1 MPEIKHQ
8 FTGGKMDKDTDERL
22 VKNGQYRD
30 AMNIQVATSEG
41 SDVATAQNILGN
53 ARVGNITFPNATV
66 VAALADE
73 KVDTLYWFVTT
84 PTVDYIVSYVRNAA
98 FAEFIFVDIDKDVL
112 KFDENTIIT
121 GINII
126 DDMIFWTD
134 ARTEP
139 KKINVNRCR
148 QGTNPNGLAQTLL
161 INGDA
166 NISIG
171 SQIKLEEKHLTVI
184 KRTPIKPM
192 GIELVGIRLPHLLY
206 TGVLNVEI
214 DDDAAN
220 TSDLGVAGQ
229 LDMYN
234 FSGTSIGDTITI
246 NIDEYV
252 DNFGVVTTLP
262 NGIND
267 FTGWHTSG
275 VLEVGT
281 KLVLKQFD
289 APGNPPAIPITDY
302 TLKCEVVAY
311 DPDNYPGDVYDPT
324 NPFYLKLK
332 VTSISGY
339 PPIPDLS
346 IIGQTDLQYAIDLFT
361 EEDKLFEFKFPRFS
375 YRYKYEDGEYSSF
388 APFTQVCFLP
398 GSFDYHPRK
407 GYNLG
412 MTNTLESVKLT
423 RFIDENTPK
432 DVVAVDILFK
442 DEPSSVIYVVDT
454 ISANDSLGAN
464 NTNNWLTLLSGEPF
478 DIYRETVNNVVPSN
492 QLLRPWDNVPRSAL
506 AQDVTGNR
514 IVYANYLQGYNLNTS
529 ENKKYSVQF
538 NTGWGE
544 FPVGL
549 TEAAKSCKTLREY
562 QLGMVFTDQYG
573 RETPVISNHTGT
585 IKLEKDR
592 AANKNRIEVQL
603 SGNANKRPGNVS
615 SMKFFVKETS
625 NEYYNMAMDRWY
637 HAEDGNIWLSFPSS
651 DRNKLDIDTFLILK
665 KGSDQDVLVTD
676 AARYKVLAIENEAPD
691 FIKTIP
697 QLHSEITHFSS
708 GTTSQNISGTG
719 GAGTGDLF
727 GANLSQAPLQG
738 ENEFKINYQPYHP
751 TPGKLLHEYKE
762 GDLFIEFGKLLED
775 EVSQRY
781 KVSSIT
787 CTFDEA
793 NPTNS
798 TSGGPSGDDT
808 YNISVENAFD
818 SDVNFIT
825 DSPSGIAP
833 TQIVDGTIVSF
844 YKYKPRNLPQFDG
857 RFFVKIYMDD
867 TFRANIE
874 KSYNVGLKYRVDN
887 EESLYYM
894 REDWFEQFTQ
904 QMGWWFTPNPTSNNN
919 VYDEIGKR
927 GYSGYSRAYSYKD
940 NINNGT
946 TNFWGSFDMWWDD
959 AKQVANY
966 GPTLMSNYYGPG
978 TTGLFGPGG
987 LWWTAATGGLGLLW
1001 ADLVKDMEGDGISTS
1016 HSYNKYGHYEND
1028 KYCAA
1033 SLFFRRYKMQETL
1046 NTGRLRWRQCYYDPQ
1061 PGSVDRRD
1069 KANWTRVGDAESE
1082 ERAGIGSHFKWYN
1095 WRLTDNVLELL
1106 EGDHSY
1112 FSGLVENAAPF
1123 GMDWNKFISVSRD
1136 AQTWFVDNGRA
1147 QGSTTNHDLLF
1158 NSSITANGH
1167 DCNKTGAAGGPRGV
1181 ESPVGADSWSM
1192 AIGFGGIFG
1201 AQNGHD
1207 QDTSA
1212 ATIGDTGVSFW
1223 GVGGWQGET
1232 MNPFTDELQQIVGNL
1247 NPGEKFKF
1255 KEDPLKTVY
1264 TFSPIINAKGYL
1276 NHSTKIG
1283 VEEYGEPSTDF
1294 TPFEEQ
1300 RKHKDGASMSKNMEP
1315 TIPHNFRRTWEAH
1328 SITPAIQEKWNPF
1341 VDGEIWNGIKLELT
1355 ICNSVGDSTSTTGTV
1370 TTGNQPG
1377 PDGNDVSIFVTDI
1390 YGTNTNPS
1398 LDITDTVLHEG
1409 MALKS
1414 YVTNDT
1420 VTDTSIESISGH
1432 TTSTINPHSGND
1444 YLAIRKIV
1452 PHYDDGGIVARPD
1465 NVVTHYELI
1474 LGGYNFPMQVDD
1486 HSWLQTGNP
1495 NNNYPRV
1502 GQNYTFVQVGANG
1515 HNANTEFNINHCG
1528 YELSQLQQLN
1538 GMPMGKITAVGPRFQ
1553 LISEIQPL
1561 EVLSENPAIWET
1573 EPKESK
1579 DLDIYYEASGAIPIS
1594 VNPSNIHEAIPIGSI
1609 VRVGGDTREVLG
1621 YSGMNV
1627 TLDGNVAINV
1637 NSGTLFTVIRPDG
1650 LQYQVLFAV
1659 KNVIDP
1665 NIISLITSSPIFP
1678 ENLYNAQFKLAW
1690 HNCYSFGNGV
1700 ESNRIRDNYNLPFI
1714 SNGVKVS
1721 TTLENEYKEEHRKY
1735 GLIYSGIY
1743 NSVAGVNNLN
1753 QFIQAEK
1760 ITKDINPI
1768 YGSIQKLHSRD
1779 SDLVTLCEDKCLR
1792 ILANKDAVFNADGNT
1807 NLTATENVLGQT
1819 IPFKGEYGISTNPES
1834 FASEAYRAYF
1844 ADRVRGTV
1852 MRLSMD
1858 GLTPISDSGM
1868 HDWFRDNLKLV
1879 YQGKIIGSY
1888 DDRNEEYN
1896 IKLETYPGGNPF
1908 GGGGGLGVWGCT
1920 NSLAS
1925 NYDPLAT
1932 IDDGT
1937 CILCSPN
1944 NFSATDV
1951 ALLDSC
1957 CGKCDE
1963 FIDPLHGCY
1972 DFCNSNLALCC
1983 DNHCENASIGV
1994 WDAST
1999 SYDIGD
2005 VVEMVFQS
2013 GSYYYVAVANVP
2025 SGQTAPG
2032 YVSYPIQLWDECCTF
2047 YDQSPSYGPC
2057 NQVQPYGPCDDGGN
2071 GIPLCDISN
2080 ATTFVSGT
2088 IYLPGEIVL
2097 HQGVYYSHSSTGG
2110 GGVPGEYSSSG
2121 DSKWVECCDTTDGDP
2136 CDGSLPGDIVFLNQN
2151 VGAFNGD
2158 PAFTYSCED
2167 KDSFTGLPITAC
2179 VTGPPYEAHDWK
2191 NIVKY
2196 MSVLG
2201 NGLTAV
2207 NTKTVRKCLKAA
2219 ITYPQ
2224 SQWTHSDYLD
2234 AGLCPCITDDGTGL
2248 YQEDEFGNVINPQ
2261 WGLNVQPIQG
2271 AWYHS
2276 FSYRHDRGFTNG
2288 FNEQFVIQEYSWE
2301 DFVDACLAS
2310 GDPLYTG
2317 MSYALD
2323 IDQSYALWG
2332 DNWVA
2337 MGSPA
2342 SYVSQSTMWL
2352 TGHKVSEMKP
2362 GMSSCECEACL

>member
-22 VKNGQYRD
+22 VKNGEYRD

-53 ARVGNITFPNATV
+53 IRVGNVGFDNATV

-84 PTVDYIVSYVRNAA
+84 PTVDYIVSYIRDAT

-139 KKINVNRCR
+139 KKINVNRCK

-161 INGDA
+161 INADA

-192 GIELVGIRLPHLLY
+192 GIELIGVRDPSLLY

-220 TSDLGVAGQ
+220 TSDLGVPGQ

-234 FSGTSIGDTITI
+234 FSGTSIGDIITI

-252 DNFGVVTTLP
+252 DNFGVVTTLS

-267 FTGWHTSG
+267 FTGWQTSG
-275 VLEVGT
+275 FLEVGT

-302 TLKCEVVAY
+302 TLKCEVVLMV
-311 DPDNYPGDVYDPT
+311 DPYIDANGLTIDGTVLDLA

-412 MTNTLESVKLT
+412 MTNTLESVRLT
-423 RFIDENTPK
+423 RFIDVNTPK
-432 DVVAVDILFK
+432 DVVSVDILFK

-464 NTNNWLTLLSGEPF
+464 QSNSWMTLLSGEPF
-478 DIYRETVNNVVPSN
+478 EIKKETVNNVVPSN

-585 IKLEKDR
+585 MKLEKDR
-592 AANKNRIEVQL
+592 AANRNRIEVSL
-603 SGNANKRPGNVS
+603 SGSANKRPGNVS

-697 QLHSEITHFSS
+697 QLHSQIIHYSS
-708 GTTSQNISGTG
+708 GVASIDGGGTG
-719 GAGTGDLF
+719 NLF
-727 GANLSQAPLQG
+727 GTNLSEAPLQG
-738 ENEFKINYQPYHP
+738 ETEFKINYAPYFA

-762 GDLFIEFGKLLED
+762 GDLYMEFGQVGED

-781 KVSSIT
+781 KLSSIT
-787 CTFDEA
+787 STYDAA
-793 NPTNS
+793 NPS
-798 TSGGPSGDDT
+798 TVVPDLTDT
-808 YNISVENAFD
+808 YSISVENALD

-825 DSPSGIAP
+825 DSPSGVAP
-833 TQIVDGTIVSF
+833 TKILDGTIVSF

-887 EESLYYM
+887 EQPLYYM

-904 QMGWWFTPNPTSNNN
+904 HMGWWFTPNANGNGM
-919 VYDEIGKR
+919 DRIGKR
-927 GYSGYSRAYSYKD
+927 GYSKPYGYSGS
-940 NINNGT
+940 INNEVDDGWWSDL
-946 TNFWGSFDMWWDD
+946 WGLDPEIQWDD
-959 AKQVANY
+959 GSQFANY
-966 GPTLMSNYYGPG
+966 GPLLSGEETGNNMSPG
-978 TTGLFGPGG
+978 SNGLFGSGG
-987 LWWTAATGGLGLLW
+987 YWWVALTFGAAWFW
-1001 ADLVKDMEGDGISTS
+1001 ANKVNQLDTS
-1016 HSYNKYGHYEND
+1016 GVSSCNSSAWNSGCRNKYGHYEND
-1028 KYCAA
+1028 KYCAS
-1033 SLFFRRYKMQETL
+1033 SLFFRRYKMIDFNSISSSDERKRT
-1046 NTGRLRWRQCYYDPQ
+1046 LRWRQCYLNWQ
-1061 PGSVDRRD
+1061 PGSSD
-1069 KANWTRVGDAESE
+1069 KSDPNNWEHVPYSESE
-1082 ERAGIGSHFKWYN
+1082 EHCGIGSHYLWYN
-1095 WRLTDNVLELL
+1095 WQVNSSIAGSVLNMS
-1106 EGDHSY
+1106 GSVY
-1112 FSGLVENAAPF
+1112 TGLVESTKP
-1123 GMDWNKFISVSRD
+1123 GSGDWNKFIDVSQD
-1136 AQTWFVDNGRA
+1136 AETWFVDSGRA
-1147 QGSTTNHDLLF
+1147 AGRTNNTNDLNF
-1158 NSSITANGH
+1158 SSASLGGTITKNNRS
-1167 DCNKTGAAGGPRGV
+1167 CNKTGDAGGPMGV
-1181 ESPVGADSWSM
+1181 VSGTDSWNM

-1201 AQNGHD
+1201 AQDGHD
-1207 QDTSA
+1207 HDTSA
-1212 ATIGDTGVSFW
+1212 ATIYDNQTSDTGKAFW
-1223 GVGGWQGET
+1223 GVGGWNGET
-1232 MNPFTDELQQIVGNL
+1232 MNPFTDGLQQIVGNL
-1247 NPGEKFKF
+1247 NPGEKFRF
-1255 KEDPLKTVY
+1255 KEDPLKTIY
-1264 TFSPIINAKGYL
+1264 TFSPIIDAKGYL
-1276 NHSTKIG
+1276 NHSTING
-1283 VEEYGEPSTDF
+1283 HRDLVEVETGTTSMAFDQ
-1294 TPFEEQ
+1294 Q
-1300 RKHKDGASMSKNMEP
+1300 RKQKDGNYMGRNMEP
-1315 TIPHNFRRTWEAH
+1315 TIPHNFRKTWETQ
-1328 SITPAIQEKWNPF
+1328 SITPALAWNPF
-1341 VDGEIWNGIKLELT
+1341 VDDEISNGIRLDLVV
-1355 ICNSVGDSTSTTGTV
+1355 CDSSGFTTSTTGAV
-1370 TTGNQPG
+1370 TTGNQSG
-1377 PDGNDVSIFVTDI
+1377 PDGNDVSIFVADI
-1390 YGTNTNPS
+1390 YGTNINP
-1398 LDITDTVLHEG
+1398 LLNVTDVVLHEG

-1414 YVTNDT
+1414 YVRNSDSA
-1420 VTDTSIESISGH
+1420 DTSIHSISGYDGSNDVH
-1432 TTSTINPHSGND
+1432 AGND
-1444 YLAIRKIV
+1444 YLAIRKII
-1452 PHYDDGGIVARPD
+1452 PHYSDGTIIATPS
-1465 NVVTHYELI
+1465 NVVTHYELT

-1486 HSWLQTGNP
+1486 HSWLQGGSNA
-1495 NNNYPRV
+1495 NYPKV
-1502 GQNYTFVQVGANG
+1502 GSNYTFVQVGANG

-1528 YELSQLQQLN
+1528 YDLSLLQSIN
-1538 GMPMGKITAVGPRFQ
+1538 PKMGKITAVGAKLQ

-1579 DLDIYYEASGAIPIS
+1579 DLEIYYEASGAIPIS
-1594 VNPSNIHEAIPIGSI
+1594 VNPDNIHEAIPIGSKIKTNVSLGSSNNSGFVMVSGHNGMGVNI
-1609 VRVGGDTREVLG
+1609 V
-1621 YSGMNV
+1621 NN
-1627 TLDGNVAINV
+1627 DGSPATIGVNV

-1650 LQYQVLFAV
+1650 LEYEVLFTV
-1659 KNVIDP
+1659 RNVINP
-1665 NIISLITSSPIFP
+1665 NVTVMFTGSPTFP
-1678 ENLYNAQFKLAW
+1678 ENLYNAHFRLAW

-1760 ITKDINPI
+1760 ITKDVNPI

-1858 GLTPISDSGM
+1858 GLTPISDAGM

-1908 GGGGGLGVWGCT
+1908 NDVNGPGVWGCT
-1920 NSLAS
+1920 NPLAS
-1925 NYDPLAT
+1925 NYNPLAT
-1932 IDDGT
+1932 IDDGS

-1944 NFSATDV
+1944 NYSANDI

-1957 CGKCDE
+1957 CGKCDPSL
-1963 FIDPLHGCY
+1963 DPLHPCY
-1972 DFCNSNLALCC
+1972 DFCNSDLAYCC
-1983 DNHCENASIGV
+1983 DNHCENASIGL
-1994 WDAST
+1994 WDVNT
-1999 SYDIGD
+1999 SYNIGD
-2005 VVEMVFQS
+2005 VVEMIFQ
-2013 GSYYYVAVANVP
+2013 GTPNYFVAVASVP

-2032 YVSYPIQLWDECCTF
+2032 YASYPMQLWDDCCIA
-2047 YDQSPSYGPC
+2047 YGQSPSYGPC
-2057 NQVQPYGPCDDGGN
+2057 NPPNQNACENQLPFNGSFTLNQAPTAIKQQPTVTPMLVTPD
-2071 GIPLCDISN
+2071 GIPTD
-2080 ATTFVSGT
+2080 FGT
-2088 IYLPGEIVL
+2088 NPGD
-2097 HQGVYYSHSSTGG
+2097 HPCSHGG
-2110 GGVPGEYSSSG
+2110 LFGE
-2121 DSKWVECCDTTDGDP
+2121 DGDP
-2136 CDGSLPGDIVFLNQN
+2136 WGASGWYNGTYYPVLPNSTASDGTISVMIDNNLATNTIPWTTWTVEFFQGIHDTSYATLAATIPGPLIYSDPNVYQAGQYSDVLSGLNANYVFGFGIYYAVLTNNFGCQIQYKFYMTCDCDTWDG
-2151 VGAFNGD
+2151 
-2158 PAFTYSCED
+2158 
-2167 KDSFTGLPITAC
+2167 
-2179 VTGPPYEAHDWK
+2179 
-2191 NIVKY
+2191 
-2196 MSVLG
+2196 
-2201 NGLTAV
+2201 V
-2207 NTKTVRKCLKAA
+2207 NTTPTL
-2219 ITYPQ
+2219 Y
-2224 SQWTHSDYLD
+2224 
-2234 AGLCPCITDDGTGL
+2234 AGYCS
-2248 YQEDEFGNVINPQ
+2248 EDNN
-2261 WGLNVQPIQG
+2261 N
-2271 AWYHS
+2271 
-2276 FSYRHDRGFTNG
+2276 
-2288 FNEQFVIQEYSWE
+2288 
-2301 DFVDACLAS
+2301 
-2310 GDPLYTG
+2310 
-2317 MSYALD
+2317 
-2323 IDQSYALWG
+2323 
-2332 DNWVA
+2332 
-2337 MGSPA
+2337 
-2342 SYVSQSTMWL
+2342 
-2352 TGHKVSEMKP
+2352 K
-2362 GMSSCECEACL
+2362 

>member
-8 FTGGKMDKDTDERL
+8 VTGGKMDKDTDERL
-22 VKNGQYRD
+22 VKNGEYRD

-53 ARVGNITFPNATV
+53 IRVGNVGFDNATV

-84 PTVDYIVSYVRNAA
+84 PTVDYIVSYVRDAS

-112 KFDENTIIT
+112 KFNQYTIIT

-139 KKINVNRCR
+139 KKINVNRCK

-161 INGDA
+161 INEDA
-166 NISIG
+166 TISIG

-192 GIELVGIRLPHLLY
+192 GMELIGIRNPELLY
-206 TGVLNVEI
+206 TGVLNIEI

-220 TSDLGVAGQ
+220 TSDLGVPGQ

-267 FTGWHTSG
+267 FTGWQTSG
-275 VLEVGT
+275 FLEVGT

-289 APGNPPAIPITDY
+289 GPGNPPAIPITDY
-302 TLKCEVVAY
+302 TLKCEVKFMIEPYIDSNGVPVDGEVIDTA
-311 DPDNYPGDVYDPT
+311 

-346 IIGQTDLQYAIDLFT
+346 TGQLDLQYAIDLFT

-388 APFTQVCFLP
+388 APFTQVGFLP

-423 RFIDENTPK
+423 RFIDVNTPK
-432 DVVAVDILFK
+432 DVVAIDILFK

-454 ISANDSLGAN
+454 ISANDSFNASG
-464 NTNNWLTLLSGEPF
+464 TNNWLTILAGGAFE
-478 DIYRETVNNVVPSN
+478 IKKETVNNVVPSN

-506 AQDVTGNR
+506 AQDITGNR
-514 IVYANYLQGYNLNTS
+514 IVYANYLQGYDLNTPD
-529 ENKKYSVQF
+529 NKKYYAQF
-538 NTGWGE
+538 NTSWGE

-562 QLGMVFTDQYG
+562 QLGVVFTDKYG

-585 IKLEKDR
+585 MNLDKDR
-592 AANKNRIEVQL
+592 ADNKNRIEVSL
-603 SGNANKRPGNVS
+603 SGGVNKRPGNVS

-625 NEYYNMAMDRWY
+625 NEYYNLAMDRWY

-697 QLHSEITHFSS
+697 QLHSQIIHYSS
-708 GTTSQNISGTG
+708 GSTSQNLAGTG
-719 GAGTGDLF
+719 GNGTGDLF
-727 GANLSQAPLQG
+727 GADTYHAPLQG
-738 ENEFKINYQPYHP
+738 ENEFKINYAPYYS
-751 TPGKLLHEYKE
+751 TPGKLLHEYKD
-762 GDLFIEFGKLLED
+762 GDLYIEFGKVLED

-787 CTFDEA
+787 CTFDEV
-793 NPTNS
+793 NPGAT
-798 TSGGPSGDDT
+798 TGPIDDDT
-808 YNISVENAFD
+808 YSISVENRLD

-825 DSPSGIAP
+825 DSPSGAAP

-887 EESLYYM
+887 EQPLYYM

-904 QMGWWFTPNPTSNNN
+904 HMGWWFTPKANGNGI
-919 VYDEIGKR
+919 DRIGKR
-927 GYSGYSRAYSYKD
+927 GYIRPYGYKD
-940 NINNGT
+940 DYNHQIHALMG
-946 TNFWGSFDMWWDD
+946 DD
-959 AKQVANY
+959 TDSWNDGAGFANY
-966 GPTLMSNYYGPG
+966 GPTLNSNQYGPG
-978 TTGLFGPGG
+978 
-987 LWWTAATGGLGLLW
+987 ATGIFGTGGVWWIPLALGVGSLW
-1001 ADLVKDMEGDGISTS
+1001 RDITHPLDDLGIDSRYS
-1016 HSYNKYGHYEND
+1016 SNKYGHYEND

-1033 SLFFRRYKMQETL
+1033 SLFFRRYKMIQQTIETL
-1046 NTGRLRWRQCYYDPQ
+1046 KWRQCYWDPIG
-1061 PGSVDRRD
+1061 GSVDKSD
-1069 KANWTRVGDAESE
+1069 PQNWEKVSDLESE
-1082 ERAGIGSHFKWYN
+1082 ETAGIGSHYKWFS
-1095 WRLTDNVLELL
+1095 WELN
-1106 EGDHSY
+1106 SNI
-1112 FSGLVENAAPF
+1112 FNAAWGTGAVFTGLNEASKP
-1123 GMDWNKFISVSRD
+1123 GYSPNWDKFINVSRD
-1136 AQTWFVDNGRA
+1136 AGTWFVDNGRVA
-1147 QGSTTNHDLLF
+1147 GKAKNDTIDLMIEDTHIIS
-1158 NSSITANGH
+1158 NNRSC
-1167 DCNKTGAAGGPRGV
+1167 DKTGPAAGPLGV
-1181 ESPVGADSWSM
+1181 VPGTDSWNM
-1192 AIGFGGIFG
+1192 ALGFGGIFG

-1212 ATIGDTGVSFW
+1212 ATIGDTGTNFW
-1223 GVGGWQGET
+1223 GVGGWQGEP
-1232 MNPFTDELQQIVGNL
+1232 MNPFTDGLQQIVGNL
-1247 NPGEKFKF
+1247 NPGEKFRF
-1255 KEDPLKTVY
+1255 KEDPLKTIY
-1264 TFSPIINAKGYL
+1264 TFSPIISATGYL
-1276 NHSTKIG
+1276 NHSTIIG
-1283 VEEYGEPSTDF
+1283 IEERGNPSTNVNEF
-1294 TPFEEQ
+1294 VAQ
-1300 RKHKDGASMSKNMEP
+1300 RKRKDGQKMGRNLDPS
-1315 TIPHNFRRTWEAH
+1315 IPHNFRRTWSAQ
-1328 SITPAIQEKWNPF
+1328 SITPALAWNPF
-1341 VDGEIWNGIKLELT
+1341 VEGPITNGIHLDLVV
-1355 ICNSVGDSTSTTGTV
+1355 CDSDGFTTSTTGTI
-1370 TTGNQPG
+1370 TTGSQTG

-1390 YGTNTNPS
+1390 YGTNTNSS
-1398 LDITDTVLHEG
+1398 LLVTNTVLHEG

-1414 YVTNDT
+1414 YVANDDDAIT
-1420 VTDTSIESISGH
+1420 TIQSISGYN
-1432 TTSTINPHSGND
+1432 SGPTIHSGND
-1444 YLAIRKIV
+1444 FLAIRKII
-1452 PHYDDGGIVARPD
+1452 PWYNDGTTVATSS
-1465 NVVTHYELI
+1465 NVVTHYELV

-1486 HSWLQTGNP
+1486 HSWLQGPGNTS
-1495 NNNYPRV
+1495 YPKI
-1502 GQNYTFVQVGANG
+1502 GSNYTFVQVGANG
-1515 HNANTEFNINHCG
+1515 HNANTEFNINTCG
-1528 YELSQLQQLN
+1528 YELSREQPLN
-1538 GMPMGKITAVGPRFQ
+1538 NMKMGKITAVGARLQ

-1561 EVLSENPAIWET
+1561 EVLSENPAIFET

-1579 DLDIYYEASGAIPIS
+1579 DLEIYYEASGAIPIS
-1594 VNPSNIHEAIPIGSI
+1594 VNPDNIHEAIPIGSI
-1609 VRVGGDTREVLG
+1609 VRVGSVSREVLG
-1621 YSGMNV
+1621 HSGMNV
-1627 TLDGNVAINV
+1627 TLDGNVSMSV
-1637 NSGTLFTVIRPDG
+1637 NSGTNFTVIRPDG
-1650 LQYQVLFAV
+1650 LEYSLWIVVRSPGTPGL
-1659 KNVIDP
+1659 
-1665 NIISLITSSPIFP
+1665 ISLITSSPTFP
-1678 ENLYNAQFKLAW
+1678 ENLYNAHFRLAW

-1760 ITKDINPI
+1760 ITKDVNPI

-1792 ILANKDAVFNADGNT
+1792 ILANKDALFNADGNV

-1858 GLTPISDSGM
+1858 GLTPISDVGM

-1908 GGGGGLGVWGCT
+1908 ASNPGPGVWGCT
-1920 NSLAS
+1920 NPLAS
-1925 NYDPLAT
+1925 NYNPLAT
-1932 IDDGT
+1932 IDDGS

-1944 NFSATDV
+1944 NYSANDI

-1957 CGKCDE
+1957 CGKCDPSL
-1963 FIDPLHGCY
+1963 DPLHPCY
-1972 DFCNSNLALCC
+1972 DFCNSDLAYCC
-1983 DNHCENASIGV
+1983 DNHCENASIGL
-1994 WDAST
+1994 WDVNT
-1999 SYDIGD
+1999 SYNVGD

-2013 GSYYYVAVANVP
+2013 GSYYYVALYDVAP
-2025 SGQTAPG
+2025 GQTSPG
-2032 YVSYPIQLWDECCTF
+2032 TQMYPINMWDDCCVA
-2047 YDQSPSYGPC
+2047 YGQSPSYGPC
-2057 NQVQPYGPCDDGGN
+2057 NPVQP
-2071 GIPLCDISN
+2071 
-2080 ATTFVSGT
+2080 
-2088 IYLPGEIVL
+2088 
-2097 HQGVYYSHSSTGG
+2097 
-2110 GGVPGEYSSSG
+2110 
-2121 DSKWVECCDTTDGDP
+2121 GDP
-2136 CDGSLPGDIVFLNQN
+2136 CDDYPGDNGCCN
-2151 VGAFNGD
+2151 KCGPGNAGSTPGD
-2158 PAFTYSCED
+2158 PCYDFCVEWGDCCEEDTVSYGCTNPLALNYNSLATIDDGSCLFQPCVPGEVEHPSFPAQHGPCDNKTIYEPPLTIFDGGQGGQPATTWMTQNYPNNVAGTEKMCVPYLNSFATSACMPAPGGDGSMHCDYTEAFD
-2167 KDSFTGLPITAC
+2167 PLQTGLFF
-2179 VTGPPYEAHDWK
+2179 
-2191 NIVKY
+2191 NISLY
-2196 MSVLG
+2196 YPGSVHCNCTRTDG
-2201 NGLTAV
+2201 VEGV
-2207 NTKTVRKCLKAA
+2207 WM
-2219 ITYPQ
+2219 YGFGG
-2224 SQWTHSDYLD
+2224 WYTHSINGQSYSS
-2234 AGLCPCITDDGTGL
+2234 
-2248 YQEDEFGNVINPQ
+2248 NV
-2261 WGLNVQPIQG
+2261 W
-2271 AWYHS
+2271 A
-2276 FSYRHDRGFTNG
+2276 
-2288 FNEQFVIQEYSWE
+2288 
-2301 DFVDACLAS
+2301 DFVNQIIAG
-2310 GDPLYTG
+2310 GDPLFQAFTLPGNMQNPQPTYHPAISVSMTQNEIMIHALQNHIHHGVPRVIVGGGLNSGGFGMQTG
-2317 MSYALD
+2317 PKKRCLCLD
-2323 IDQSYALWG
+2323 CD
-2332 DNWVA
+2332 
-2337 MGSPA
+2337 
-2342 SYVSQSTMWL
+2342 
-2352 TGHKVSEMKP
+2352 E
-2362 GMSSCECEACL
+2362 